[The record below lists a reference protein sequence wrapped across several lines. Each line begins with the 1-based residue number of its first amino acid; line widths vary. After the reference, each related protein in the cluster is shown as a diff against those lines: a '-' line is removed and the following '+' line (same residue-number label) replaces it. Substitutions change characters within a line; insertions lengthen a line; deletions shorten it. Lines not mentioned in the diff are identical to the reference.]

1 MELVST
7 KSEKIGLKLWER
19 KITGFADR
27 NKTAFSENRQ
37 NS

>member
-7 KSEKIGLKLWER
+7 KSEKIGLNLCKR

-27 NKTAFSENRQ
+27 NKIAFSESLE